1 MKASPSCTHNCTEHP
16 TKRLFALL
24 GLLLVGFV
32 LAAPTPRDLNPNSSG
47 SNSSSSNDGC
57 SASTPTLSKQL
68 GLEPSGLFN
77 VLEATERASYARY
90 RIVARL
96 SPSGVAQRFG
106 EALNEA
112 SQGGWEEVLVQNK
125 ATKPIPVGGL
135 SRGSVHHTRY
145 VNEASAQALSV
156 QVQGV
161 GRSNLFTLELRL
173 DPLSTSNDAP

>member
-1 MKASPSCTHNCTEHP
+1 M
-16 TKRLFALL
+16 
-24 GLLLVGFV
+24 
-32 LAAPTPRDLNPNSSG
+32 
-47 SNSSSSNDGC
+47 
-57 SASTPTLSKQL
+57 
-68 GLEPSGLFN
+68 
-77 VLEATERASYARY
+77 LEATERASYAHY

-96 SPSGVAQRFG
+96 SPSGVAQRLG

-125 ATKPIPVGGL
+125 ATKPIPVGRL
-135 SRGSVHHTRY
+135 SRESVHHTRY

-173 DPLSTSNDAP
+173 EPLSTSNGAP